1 MYLPIRRYK
10 NSTFI
15 LQYPQYM
22 ITTNGDKVVETK
34 EIRDNFYLP
43 DLIFEAKYL
52 RKNKVF
58 EISRN

>member
-1 MYLPIRRYK
+1 MKLLKLNLPGGYYEIDIKPEVEIENRLSMYLPIRRYK

-34 EIRDNFYLP
+34 
-43 DLIFEAKYL
+43 
-52 RKNKVF
+52 
-58 EISRN
+58 